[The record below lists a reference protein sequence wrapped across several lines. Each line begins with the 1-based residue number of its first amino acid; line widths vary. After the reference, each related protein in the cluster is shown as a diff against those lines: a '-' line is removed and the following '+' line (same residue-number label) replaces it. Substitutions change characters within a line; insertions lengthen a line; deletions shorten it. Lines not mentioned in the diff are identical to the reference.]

1 MSQGRFGLDVRRQF
15 FMQRVVRQWHR
26 LPKEAV
32 DAHPIPAGIR
42 GQAGCGS
49 GQPGLL
55 VGDLH
60 TAGGWDWMSAVLLCD
75 PGHAGIL

>member
-1 MSQGRFGLDVRRQF
+1 MRQGRFRLDMRRKF
-15 FMQRVVRQWHR
+15 FLLQRVVRQWNR

-32 DAHPIPAGIR
+32 DAPSLVGIQ

-60 TAGGWDWMSAVLLCD
+60 TAGGWNEMVTVVLFN
-75 PGHAGIL
+75 PGHSRIP